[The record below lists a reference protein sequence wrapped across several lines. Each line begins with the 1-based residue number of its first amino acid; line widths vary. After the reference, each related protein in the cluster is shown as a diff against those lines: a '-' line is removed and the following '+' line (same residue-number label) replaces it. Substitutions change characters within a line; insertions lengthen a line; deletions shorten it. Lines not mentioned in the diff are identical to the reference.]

1 MRANPQASPYLDRAL
16 EIATFAPGMYEIVAT
31 FDPA

>member
-16 EIATFAPGMYEIVAT
+16 EIAGFDPGMYEIVAT